1 MGSSGGKRV
10 QSKLK
15 LMAKLGENL
24 YKTTKVFRMLEAK
37 PRLKWQRFARNNAQ
51 QQTLWKEWW
60 DSPQSD
66 RWKKLPGDGDS
77 WAERQAKASADAAEG
92 EKP

>member
-37 PRLKWQRFARNNAQ
+37 PRLKWQRFARNNASCELLALELR
-51 QQTLWKEWW
+51 TRRLLWRR
-60 DSPQSD
+60 Q
-66 RWKKLPGDGDS
+66 LPFRGLVNAIEAP
-77 WAERQAKASADAAEG
+77 WLPRL
-92 EKP
+92 